1 MSLARHAPRG
11 AFRASAALTCLLLGC
26 GLAGGASAG
35 SIRGKVMFAGTAPAA
50 AKVPVTIDQYL
61 CGNEKPADDLQISSA
76 REIRNAV
83 VWIENAPAEA
93 APAAMQKVEVDQ
105 KGCSFVPRVV
115 VVPAGGTVD
124 FLNSDRLLHNIH
136 ATPKTNVS
144 FNRTQPMGRTI
155 PITFAQPEI
164 VRINCDLHSWMTAWV
179 VVAAHRFY
187 AVTGPDGG
195 FSFDDLP
202 PGQYRLQVWHERLG
216 TVPASVTVGERQ
228 PAQVS
233 VEMKTR

>member
-1 MSLARHAPRG
+1 MSLASHAPR
-11 AFRASAALTCLLLGC
+11 AFHAPAALAWLLLGC
-26 GLAGGASAG
+26 GLAGGAFAG
-35 SIRGKVMFAGTAPAA
+35 GIKGKVMFAGPVPAG

-61 CGNEKPADDLQISSA
+61 CGQEKPADDLQVSSA

-83 VWIENAPAEA
+83 VWIENAPAEV
-93 APAAMQKVEVDQ
+93 APSATQKVEVDQ

-136 ATPKTNVS
+136 ATPKANVS

-195 FSFDDLP
+195 FSFDGLP

-216 TVPASVTVGERQ
+216 TMPVSVTVGEQQ

-233 VEMKTR
+233 VEMKMR